1 MKNLKARRFN
11 LKNKLTTRRSILGNR
26 FARRKF
32 LNRIGRSNYKF
43 PIALSPTIWRD
54 PLYDNQNLNIQVT
67 DLLQNNP
74 QFINL
79 KNMYQYWKIDAV
91 SLKAI
96 PQPIEGTYPP
106 TGWAY
111 LLGDNDLTINY
122 ASIPRLPGAKLLP
135 SNKTTTHYFK
145 RVGRQH
151 DFNWYNEG
159 PNPQSNF
166 DIRVRFSE
174 VPNRA
179 AFILQVKIFLTF
191 SMLMD
196 ASSSAKKIDEET
208 CNKYISNY
216 EENKDILK
224 IEENKKKK
232 PLDVEN
238 KIKFESQPLDVVAE
252 QVNDEVDSED
262 MSIDTTTKKE
272 ELKKEEPKKKA
283 TIEHVSYDEDLKT
296 LKSLADA
303 YVPALSGWFDM
314 PGTDKFDPLTALFLT
329 YPNLVL
335 REVQRAKQG
344 NPDGATQFY
353 KYYLEFKKLY
363 MTACR

>member
-11 LKNKLTTRRSILGNR
+11 LKNKITTRRRNLNNQ

-32 LNRIGRSNYKF
+32 LGRIGRSNYSF

-54 PLYDNQNLNIQVT
+54 PEYDNQNLNIQVT
-67 DLLQNNP
+67 SLLENNP

-79 KNMYQYWKIDAV
+79 KNMYQYYKIDAV

-145 RVGRQH
+145 RFGRQR

-174 VPNRA
+174 APNRA

-191 SMLMD
+191 SMMMD
-196 ASSSAKKIDEET
+196 ASSNKKIENES
-208 CNKYISNY
+208 CNLYKSNY
-216 EENKDILK
+216 ED
-224 IEENKKKK
+224 KKMVEFE
-232 PLDVEN
+232 PLDVDL
-238 KIKFESQPLDVVAE
+238 ESQPLDMVVKQE
-252 QVNDEVDSED
+252 KKKVNIED
-262 MSIDTTTKKE
+262 ISIDTTIKKE
-272 ELKKEEPKKKA
+272 ELKEEPKSKA
-283 TIEHVSYDEDLKT
+283 ITMEHVSYIEDMKT
-296 LKSLADA
+296 LHKLADA
-303 YVPALSGWFDM
+303 YVPALRSWFEL
-314 PGTDKFDPLTALFLT
+314 PSTDKFDPIRQLILT
-329 YPNLVL
+329 YPECVL
-335 REVQRAKQG
+335 REVKRAKLG
-344 NPDGATQFY
+344 DPDGATLFY

-363 MTACR
+363 FTDCR